1 LLNYSGQFY
10 IRIRGA
16 SAFPG
21 IEKHLIILTKKKR
34 KKKKKKK
41 RRRKKEKR
49 KKKKEGR
56 KGSSDRWSDDI
67 LNYANNSLLGGALIT
82 T

>member
-16 SAFPG
+16 SEFPG
-21 IEKHLIILTKKKR
+21 IEKHLIILTKKKKKEKR

-49 KKKKEGR
+49 KKKKG
-56 KGSSDRWSDDI
+56 KGAPIDGVRI
-67 LNYANNSLLGGALIT
+67 Y
-82 T
+82 